1 MGDERDGRTGKR
13 RHGTASTPRAR
24 HRDPLTKVNLALP
37 FSKITIEEPGKDLAE
52 LASIVA
58 ALAAVME
65 RTVDEPFLPELRKRA
80 EALAAR
86 LR

>member
-1 MGDERDGRTGKR
+1 MNEMADRQTAAAARRTLPAPAVV
-13 RHGTASTPRAR
+13 T
-24 HRDPLTKVNLALP
+24 PLTKVNLALP
-37 FSKITIEEPGKDLAE
+37 FSKITVEGPGQELAE

-65 RTVDEPFLPELRKRA
+65 RTVDEPFLPGLRKRA
-80 EALAAR
+80 EVLAAR